1 MKNLKGGN
9 PNYQNYLSTIR
20 IFKFYIICAEFC
32 KLFFYICLA
41 LLWFFSSNFSSKIF
55 NSQFVYPCMHQ
66 TYQTVLV

>member
-41 LLWFFSSNFSSKIF
+41 LLWFFF
-55 NSQFVYPCMHQ
+55 Q
-66 TYQTVLV
+66 